1 MPFKGL
7 RSFAAAGLWLLV
19 AAGLA
24 SAQDAPVRGPGP
36 YSVTI
41 FHTNDAHGGFVPEP
55 AQWRDDKAP
64 VGGIVALAAHL
75 ARERRDGPPSLLLD
89 AGDFMTGNILCDLEV
104 DGIVGGAWQD
114 LRNFAGYDAGV
125 VGNHEFDQGCD
136 NALALARRAN
146 YPIIA
151 ADILDGRGEPLLRP
165 GPLVIERGGVRVGV
179 IGVSCAG
186 LFEVTSP
193 ARTGGLSL
201 RDQERVVREQLA
213 DLLPRTDLQV
223 LISHSG
229 AQADVALAEKLA
241 GSGLDVIVGGHS
253 HTRLKEPKLAG
264 GILVVQAGSGLK
276 NLGRLDLA
284 VQEGRVVRYEGR
296 LIELTAD
303 DPTGAPPEL
312 VALAASHARRIEEEF
327 GRTIATLVTP
337 WRRHDVGGS
346 NIGNWITDAL
356 RARAGADV
364 AFLNSG
370 SIRKDLPAGPIRL
383 LDVKEI
389 LPFANTL
396 VTWEL
401 TGRELLRI
409 AEFNA
414 KAEGGH
420 DSGLQMSGLTYGWRR
435 VGDHIEVEDVRVGG
449 RPVKAERVYR
459 AAAAD
464 YVCLQAKEYLGCEPP
479 QTTYVGVGVTDA
491 VTEAIRKAG
500 RIDAAPERRVRE
512 LGGPEA
518 REGGRDR
525 GAPRPRDR
533 SR

>member
-1 MPFKGL
+1 MSFKGRRL
-7 RSFAAAGLWLLV
+7 FAAAGLWILV

-24 SAQDAPVRGPGP
+24 FAQAAPVPGPGP
-36 YSVTI
+36 YDLTI
-41 FHTNDAHGGFVPEP
+41 YHTNDAHGGFVPEP
-55 AQWRDDKAP
+55 AQWRDDKAS

-75 ARERRDGPPSLLLD
+75 ARERLDGPPSLVLD
-89 AGDFMTGNILCDLEV
+89 AGDFMTGNILCDLAENGV
-104 DGIVGGAWQD
+104 VGAGWQR
-114 LRNFAGYDAGV
+114 LRNFVGYDVGV
-125 VGNHEFDQGCD
+125 VGNHEFDQGRD
-136 NALALARRAN
+136 NALALAALAN

-151 ADILDGRGEPLLRP
+151 ADILDEQGRTLFPA
-165 GPLVIERGGVRVGV
+165 GPLVIARGDLRVGI
-179 IGVSCAG
+179 IGVSCAD
-186 LFEVTSP
+186 LFAVTSP

-201 RDQERVVREQLA
+201 RNQETVVREQLA

-229 AQADVALAEKLA
+229 VQADEALAKKLA
-241 GSGLDVIVGGHS
+241 GSGLDVIVGSHS
-253 HTRLKEPKLAG
+253 HTRLKEPKLVG
-264 GILVVQAGSGLK
+264 DILIVQAGSGLK

-284 VQEGRVVRYEGR
+284 VKDGRVVRYDGR

-312 VALAASHARRIEEEF
+312 VALAAADARRIDDEF
-327 GRTIATLVTP
+327 GRTIGTLVTP
-337 WRRHDVGGS
+337 WTRRGDGGS
-346 NIGNWITDAL
+346 NLGNWITDAL

-383 LDVKEI
+383 RDVKEI

-401 TGRELLRI
+401 SGRDLLHI
-409 AEFNA
+409 AETNVQST
-414 KAEGGH
+414 GGH
-420 DSGLQMSGLTYGWRR
+420 DGGLQMSGLTYGWRR

-449 RPVKAERVYR
+449 HPLKLGRTYK

-464 YVCLQAKEYLGCEPP
+464 YVCLQAKEYLGCAPP
-479 QTTYVGVGVTDA
+479 QTTCVGIGVTDA
-491 VTEAIRKAG
+491 VAEAIRRAG
-500 RIDAAPERRVRE
+500 RIEARPEVRVRE
-512 LGGPEA
+512 LRGPE
-518 REGGRDR
+518 
-525 GAPRPRDR
+525 PRRRDR

>member
-1 MPFKGL
+1 MSFKGL
-7 RSFAAAGLWLLV
+7 RSFATVGLWLVV
-19 AAGLA
+19 AAGIGF
-24 SAQDAPVRGPGP
+24 AQEGPVKGSGP

-75 ARERRDGPPSLLLD
+75 ARERRAGPPSLLLD
-89 AGDFMTGNILCDLEV
+89 AGDFMTGNILCDLAENGV
-104 DGIVGGAWQD
+104 VGAAWQE
-114 LRNFAGYDAGV
+114 LRNLVGYDAGV
-125 VGNHEFDQGCD
+125 VGNHEFDQGRD
-136 NALALARRAN
+136 NARALAALAAGAN
-146 YPIIA
+146 CRIIA
-151 ADILDGRGEPLLRP
+151 ADILDEQGQPLFAT
-165 GPLVIERGGVRVGV
+165 GPLVITRGDLRVGI
-179 IGVSCAG
+179 IGVSCKT
-186 LFEVTSP
+186 LFDVTSP

-201 RDQERVVREQLA
+201 RNQETVVREQLA

-229 AQADVALAEKLA
+229 AEADEALAGKLA

-264 GILVVQAGSGLK
+264 GVLIVQAGSGLK
-276 NLGRLDLA
+276 NLGRLDLR
-284 VQEGRVVRYEGR
+284 VKDGRVVQYDGR

-303 DPTGAPPEL
+303 DSAGAPPEL
-312 VALAASHARRIEEEF
+312 VALAERHARRIDEEF

-337 WRRHDVGGS
+337 WSRRGAGGS

-356 RARAGADV
+356 RARAGAEV

-396 VTWEL
+396 VTWDL
-401 TGRELLRI
+401 TGRELLCI
-409 AEFNA
+409 AETNA
-414 KAEGGH
+414 KSAGGH
-420 DSGLQMSGLTYGWRR
+420 DGSLQMSGLTYGWRR

-449 RPVKAERVYR
+449 KPVRADRVYK

-464 YVCLQAKEYLGCEPP
+464 YVCLQAKEYFGFAPP
-479 QTTYVGVGVTDA
+479 LTTCVGVGVTDA
-491 VTEAIRKAG
+491 VVEAIRQAG
-500 RIDAAPERRVRE
+500 RIDTH
-512 LGGPEA
+512 PEA
-518 REGGRDR
+518 RVRQLDR
-525 GAPRPRDR
+525 PAPRPRDR